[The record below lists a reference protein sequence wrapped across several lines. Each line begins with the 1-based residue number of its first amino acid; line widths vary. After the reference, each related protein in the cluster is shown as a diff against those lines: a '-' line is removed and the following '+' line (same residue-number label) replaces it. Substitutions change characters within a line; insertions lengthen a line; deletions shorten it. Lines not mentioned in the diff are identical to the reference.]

1 MQEQAPAPVPRKP
14 VDISSIMRS
23 EILLAIAGLLT
34 LLAGVG
40 YKLGSESVLVTEII
54 IGLIMIYSAIVSLG
68 FISILRDV
76 FPVISVSAVCGFI
89 VFFFNIEILVRWYS
103 HWSLVVGLIAG
114 LIALFAAF
122 VGYFKP
128 AFARAK

>member
-1 MQEQAPAPVPRKP
+1 MQEQAPAPRKP
-14 VDISSIMRS
+14 MNITEIMRP
-23 EILLAIAGLLT
+23 EIILAIAGLMT

-40 YKLGSESVLVTEII
+40 TPNVSVTEVIV
-54 IGLIMIYSAIVSLG
+54 GLIMIYSAIVSLG
-68 FISILRDV
+68 FIAILRNV
-76 FPVISVSAVCGFI
+76 FPVISVSAVCGLI
-89 VFFFNIEILVRWYS
+89 VFFFNIETLVRVAS

-128 AFARAK
+128 AFARAR